1 MAKTKESIAR
11 NVEVRR
17 LLAEGK
23 APAEVA
29 KLMGVTIG
37 AVYSVRSYDR
47 SKAQKAR
54 ATPAATGAPRKL
66 GRPKGSKNKKVVSV
80 DKVTLLE
87 LDRNRLKDELF
98 DTKELNEQLIR
109 SLQEATTPKIVYRE
123 VSVPQPFSHYTFLQR
138 LRILFLGR
146 AA

>member
-1 MAKTKESIAR
+1 MTKHSESKAAKIRT
-11 NVEVRR
+11 
-17 LLAEGK
+17 LLAEGQK
-23 APAEVA
+23 PKNVA
-29 KLMGVTIG
+29 AILDVPVTYVYGVQYY
-37 AVYSVRSYDR
+37 A
-47 SKAQKAR
+47 KQKAKK
-54 ATPAATGAPRKL
+54 AKTTIKQPVSK
-66 GRPKGSKNKKVVSV
+66 PKAKAKQVVRV
-80 DKVTLLE
+80 DKPTLLE

-123 VSVPQPFSHYTFLQR
+123 VPVPQPFSHYTFWQR

>member
-1 MAKTKESIAR
+1 MTKHSESKAAKIRT
-11 NVEVRR
+11 
-17 LLAEGK
+17 LLAEGQK
-23 APAEVA
+23 PKNVA
-29 KLMGVTIG
+29 AILDVPVTYVYGVSHYAKQRAKT
-37 AVYSVRSYDR
+37 
-47 SKAQKAR
+47 AR
-54 ATPAATGAPRKL
+54 AKINQPVSK
-66 GRPKGSKNKKVVSV
+66 PKAKRVVRV
-80 DKVTLLE
+80 DKPTLLE

-123 VSVPQPFSHYTFLQR
+123 VPVPQPFSHYTFLQR

>member
-1 MAKTKESIAR
+1 MTKHSESKAAKIRT
-11 NVEVRR
+11 
-17 LLAEGK
+17 LLAEGQK
-23 APAEVA
+23 PKNVA
-29 KLMGVTIG
+29 AILDVPVTYVYGVSHYAKQRAKT
-37 AVYSVRSYDR
+37 
-47 SKAQKAR
+47 AR
-54 ATPAATGAPRKL
+54 AKINQPVSK
-66 GRPKGSKNKKVVSV
+66 PKAKAKAKQVVRV
-80 DKVTLLE
+80 DKPTLLE

-123 VSVPQPFSHYTFLQR
+123 VPVPQPFSHYTFLQR

>member
-1 MAKTKESIAR
+1 MTKHSESKAAKIRALLADGQKPKAVAAVLDVPVSYVYGVQHYAKHKAKTA
-11 NVEVRR
+11 
-17 LLAEGK
+17 K
-23 APAEVA
+23 AKIKQPASKLKA
-29 KLMGVTIG
+29 K
-37 AVYSVRSYDR
+37 
-47 SKAQKAR
+47 Q
-54 ATPAATGAPRKL
+54 APRV
-66 GRPKGSKNKKVVSV
+66 NKA
-80 DKVTLLE
+80 TMLE

-123 VSVPQPFSHYTFLQR
+123 VPVPQPFSHYTFMQR

>member
-1 MAKTKESIAR
+1 MAKTKESSAR

-29 KLMGVTIG
+29 KLMGVTAE
-37 AVYSVRSYDR
+37 AVYSVRAYDR

-54 ATPAATGAPRKL
+54 TASTPAPRKV

-80 DKVTLLE
+80 GKTTLLE

-123 VSVPQPFSHYTFLQR
+123 VPVPQPFSHYSFWQR
-138 LRILFLGR
+138 LGILFLGR